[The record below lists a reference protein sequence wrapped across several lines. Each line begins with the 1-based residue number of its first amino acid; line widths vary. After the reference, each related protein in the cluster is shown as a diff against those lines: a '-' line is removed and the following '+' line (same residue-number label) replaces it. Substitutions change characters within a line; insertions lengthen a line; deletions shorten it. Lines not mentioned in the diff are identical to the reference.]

1 MPNLKIMANDVSF
14 MTVIAHASIGV
25 ANASPVSTA
34 TGSAA
39 STQGDFT
46 APKAAITA
54 MKTAQFITSRIVVN
68 SRCPWNRSAGRSGVD
83 TAA

>member
-1 MPNLKIMANDVSF
+1 M
-14 MTVIAHASIGV
+14 IAHASIGA

-34 TGSAA
+34 TGRAA
-39 STQGDFT
+39 STQGDSA
-46 APKAAITA
+46 APKATITT
-54 MKTAQFITSRIVVN
+54 MNTAQFITSRIVVN